1 MRVLAC
7 SALLGSGGCGA
18 RTDLLGEGGGEGDGG
33 AGGGAPVACGAVVVQ
48 PAISIDTGDE
58 LVGDPRITTLRG
70 DPDQV
75 AMVGTFASSGTL
87 ATKLVTVDA
96 WSPTWPSSLGPP
108 SAAEAPSARS
118 VAVSEGRDFGYAL
131 LEVDVFDPPAA
142 GWFAYRMPLP
152 TLGEGQSLVS
162 GPASS
167 RAAFLARAPE
177 GDHYWGLVAP
187 GRELWV
193 YHHPPILQPGEGA
206 RLLACGDS
214 SLSAAAIAKSDRV
227 LVASSSGQGFDACAP
242 EETVQ
247 EEPNRVQLTTLSFSS
262 GEPHGEAALLFEEVY
277 DEPVRHVAIADAGEE
292 EAWVGWQ
299 VGERVRVARVDE
311 TGAVQSGPITISE
324 TSRETFSMVMRDEE
338 LVVASVEEHARGPRQ
353 IRFTAVSASGSARA
367 LGAFD
372 TAGAPWSSGLSM
384 LASAD
389 GSKVFVAY
397 QSTLGRSA
405 HRATARRLDCA
416 P

>member
-1 MRVLAC
+1 MWRLEPE
-7 SALLGSGGCGA
+7 
-18 RTDLLGEGGGEGDGG
+18 RRRHREER
-33 AGGGAPVACGAVVVQ
+33 PR
-48 PAISIDTGDE
+48 PRRE
-58 LVGDPRITTLRG
+58 LVG
-70 DPDQV
+70 
-75 AMVGTFASSGTL
+75 A
-87 ATKLVTVDA
+87 
-96 WSPTWPSSLGPP
+96 
-108 SAAEAPSARS
+108 
-118 VAVSEGRDFGYAL
+118 
-131 LEVDVFDPPAA
+131 
-142 GWFAYRMPLP
+142 
-152 TLGEGQSLVS
+152 
-162 GPASS
+162 
-167 RAAFLARAPE
+167 
-177 GDHYWGLVAP
+177 
-187 GRELWV
+187 
-193 YHHPPILQPGEGA
+193 
-206 RLLACGDS
+206 
-214 SLSAAAIAKSDRV
+214 
-227 LVASSSGQGFDACAP
+227 GFDACAP

-389 GSKVFVAY
+389 GSKVLVAY